1 MSPTAGLAVTRQ
13 GIRRFL
19 LEAQDLLGDHHYRP
33 AAVATSGQVLREIRR
48 LEAVQLDPVAAVER
62 NQHLVLAAR
71 VPGYTPARLQRLL
84 AQRRIFEYWGHAACV
99 FPIEDYPIFEHKR
112 RQTRRRLRSDFER
125 VRPVARAVLARLE
138 REGPLPARAFTSA
151 QRVHGWWDVKGPR
164 TKVTSHALN
173 LLAYVGQVMVI
184 RREGLERHFD
194 LPERVVPPELLGRA
208 RDIDPREAD
217 RALLMKYMRAYRIFD
232 LRDWAFGW
240 RRVPGLNRRAIVEK
254 LIRAGTVIPL
264 QIDGVRG
271 SYYMLAE
278 DEGRLRRHERRASQ
292 TQQITDAPIRFLA
305 PLDNL
310 LWRRER
316 VRDFFDFH
324 YTWEVYVPPAKR
336 AFGYYTMPILAGDRL
351 IGRFDP
357 RLDRERGHLLIN
369 LLHLERG
376 VQATARLRTALE
388 VALHAFAR
396 FHGASD
402 LRIVRSRPARL
413 LS

>member
-1 MSPTAGLAVTRQ
+1 MSSTAGLTVTRQ

-71 VPGYTPARLQRLL
+71 VPGYTPARVQRLL

-112 RQTRRRLRSDFER
+112 RQIRRRLRTDLAR

-138 REGPLPARAFTSA
+138 REGPLPARAFTSE
-151 QRVHGWWDVKGPR
+151 QRVHGWWDIKGPK

-194 LPERVVPPELLGRA
+194 LPERAVPAELLSRA
-208 RDIDPREAD
+208 REIDPREAD
-217 RALLMKYMRAYRIFD
+217 QALLMKYMRAHRIFD

-240 RRVPGLNRRAIVEK
+240 RRVPGLNRRAIVER
-254 LIRAGTVIPL
+254 LMRAGTVIPL

-271 SYYMLAE
+271 SYYMLAQ

-316 VRDFFDFH
+316 VRDFFDFN
-324 YTWEVYVPPAKR
+324 YTWEGYIPPAR
-336 AFGYYTMPILAGDRL
+336 RTYGYYTMPILAGDQF

-357 RLDRERGHLLIN
+357 RLDRERGRLIVN

-376 VQATARLRTALE
+376 VDATTQLRRALE
-388 VALHAFAR
+388 EALHAFAH

-402 LRIVRSRPARL
+402 LRIIRSRPAHL

>member
-1 MSPTAGLAVTRQ
+1 MSPTAALAVTRQ

-33 AAVATSGQVLREIRR
+33 AAVAQSGQVLGEIRR
-48 LEAVQLDPVAAVER
+48 LEAVQRDPVAAVER

-71 VPGYTPARLQRLL
+71 VPGYTPALLERLL
-84 AQRRIFEYWGHAACV
+84 AQRRIFEYWGHAACA

-112 RQTRRRLRSDFER
+112 RQVRRRLRTDLAR

-138 REGPLPARAFTSA
+138 QEGPLPARAFTSE
-151 QRVHGWWDVKGPR
+151 QRVHGWWDIKGPR
-164 TKVTSHALN
+164 TKGTSHALN
-173 LLAYVGQVMVI
+173 LLSYMGQVMVS

-194 LPERVVPPELLGRA
+194 LPERVVPVEWLRRA
-208 RDIDPREAD
+208 REIDPQEAD
-217 RALLMKYMRAYRIFD
+217 QALLMTYMRAHRIFD
-232 LRDWAFGW
+232 LGDWAFGW
-240 RRVPGLNRRAIVEK
+240 RRTPGVQRRPIVEK
-254 LIRAGTVIPL
+254 LIRAGTVVPL
-264 QIDGVRG
+264 RIDGVRRL
-271 SYYMLAE
+271 YFLLAE
-278 DEGRLRRHERRASQ
+278 DEGRLRRHERDASR
-292 TQQITDAPIRFLA
+292 TRQITDAPVRFLA

-316 VRDFFDFH
+316 VRDFFDFA
-324 YTWEVYVPPAKR
+324 YTLQVYVPPAKR
-336 AFGYYTMPILAGDRL
+336 AYGYYTMPILTGDRF

-357 RLDRERGHLLIN
+357 RLDRERGRLIIN

-396 FHGASD
+396 FHRASE
-402 LRIVRSRPARL
+402 LRIVRSRPVRL